1 MIPIKRKFV
10 NARCRQTKIK
20 AEKDWSG
27 GVTMFE
33 NILHINSF
41 VVVFPRGSHWCA
53 LPPRRGILHLKLFG
67 LESYLIKFETLKR
80 LGSLIRY

>member
-1 MIPIKRKFV
+1 MY
-10 NARCRQTKIK
+10 
-20 AEKDWSG
+20 
-27 GVTMFE
+27 E

-67 LESYLIKFETLKR
+67 LESYLIKFETLKKV
-80 LGSLIRY
+80 GLIDSVLNGGYAFLRIFNTMPRSEI